1 MVQVVENRTDL
12 EGVVLSR
19 GPDHERA
26 GYDVLDLDVR
36 RATPVQGYADL
47 LSSRVGEHLA
57 ISVKRDLLPAGQF
70 ERATVRCRARLA
82 GPGVVL
88 AESLSVARP
97 A

>member
-1 MVQVVENRTDL
+1 VVQVVENRTDL

-19 GPDHERA
+19 GPDHERT
-26 GYDVLDLDVR
+26 GFDVLDLDVR
-36 RATPVQGYADL
+36 RATPVEGYADL
-47 LSSRVGEHLA
+47 LSSRVGGHLS

-88 AESLSVARP
+88 AENLSMTRP